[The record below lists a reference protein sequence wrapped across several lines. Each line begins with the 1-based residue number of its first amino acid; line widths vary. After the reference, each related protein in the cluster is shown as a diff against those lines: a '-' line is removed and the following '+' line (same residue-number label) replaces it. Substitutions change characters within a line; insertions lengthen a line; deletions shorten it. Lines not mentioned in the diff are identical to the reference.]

1 MNAKFALSTVCA
13 VAFAAF
19 SASAAPATVN
29 IPSTVHLPV
38 FEPLISPCADP
49 AADHFLEI
57 DISQRP
63 PPGAARV
70 QKVSGWVT
78 EDGTFN
84 WPFVMRVRNIGDKP
98 FAGKPG
104 KQRVLVTEDD
114 LLTGK
119 KGRVVA
125 SVPFDRIDPR
135 SGVAARFAFQASA
148 TDMNKQRFHRI
159 YTISVK
165 YDVMDAAIVTSQ
177 YGDCNLRNNEF
188 FVEFDGSRKQWIYG
202 K

>member
-1 MNAKFALSTVCA
+1 MNAKAALSTVCA
-13 VAFAAF
+13 VAFATL
-19 SASAAPATVN
+19 SASAAPPTVN

-38 FEPLISPCADP
+38 LEPLIAPCADP

-63 PPGAARV
+63 PAGAARV

-84 WPFVMRVRNIGDKP
+84 WPLVMRVRNIGDKP

-135 SGVAARFAFQASA
+135 SGVAARFLFQATA
-148 TDMNKQRFHRI
+148 ADMNKQRFHRI

-165 YDVMDAAIVTSQ
+165 YDVIDDAIVTSQ
-177 YGDCNLRNNEF
+177 YGDCNLRNNAF
-188 FVEFDGSRKQWIYG
+188 FVEFDGSRKQWVFG